1 MSVVSAGCG
10 WEPVSGVIA
19 FGRVV
24 GIEVAV
30 VGAEAP
36 LVVEGAPPMM
46 RVVGRNGAEFE
57 TVAVGRMLYT
67 PEVAVAGSSLV
78 ADVAGGGTTVALAVA
93 VVLTDTG
100 GGTAVV
106 GTETGGGSVAVVF
119 NETGAVVGGRV
130 VGGTD
135 SVTFVTGGGGGVL
148 MGGGVETGVE
158 VIGAEPV
165 PPPVMP
171 LPLGITEVEVVGR
184 MGGTLMLKLGSR
196 VRLRL
201 GSRVIGSEVAG
212 EEAAGDEAGG
222 EEAATLGLVDVGA
235 TEGDSVELGVGSRAL
250 VSSDTTWLRKE
261 VSGST
266 GVVVVEVSTGVLLA
280 AEETTP
286 VGAIV
291 RAEDVCGT
299 EDAAGEEAAGEEV
312 SGEEAAGALED
323 AGAAELLDVGVTIT
337 LGTEPL
343 DAAPPAEGAE
353 LGGVVTGRLEAGA
366 SLGGG
371 GGT

>member
-36 LVVEGAPPMM
+36 LVVEGAAPMM

-57 TVAVGRMLYT
+57 TVAVGTMLYT
-67 PEVAVAGSSLV
+67 PEVVVAGSSLV
-78 ADVAGGGTTVALAVA
+78 AEVAGGGTTVALAVA
-93 VVLTDTG
+93 VVLIDTG
-100 GGTAVV
+100 GGTTVV

-119 NETGAVVGGRV
+119 NETGAVVGG
-130 VGGTD
+130 GTD

-148 MGGGVETGVE
+148 IGGGVETGVE

-171 LPLGITEVEVVGR
+171 LPLGMTEVEVVGR
-184 MGGTLMLKLGSR
+184 IGGTLRLKLGSR

-212 EEAAGDEAGG
+212 EEAAG
-222 EEAATLGLVDVGA
+222 EEAATLGLVVVGA
-235 TEGDSVELGVGSRAL
+235 TEGASVELAVGSRAL

-261 VSGST
+261 VSGSA
-266 GVVVVEVSTGVLLA
+266 GEVVVELSKGALVA

-291 RAEDVCGT
+291 RAEDVVGT

-323 AGAAELLDVGVTIT
+323 RGGAELLDVGVTIT

-343 DAAPPAEGAE
+343 DAPPPAEGAE
-353 LGGVVTGRLEAGA
+353 LGGVVAGTLEDGA